1 MQKNTKQ
8 SYSPLTRWIH
18 WIMAVLILGLL
29 TAGYVMTGVLED
41 GDTKWAVYGI
51 HKSIGLI
58 ILATIWI
65 RLWWRMQNDEPKL
78 PKDLPRWQQWAGR
91 ANVRILLALLVIM
104 PVSGFFM
111 SYLGDHPI
119 SFFGLFTIPGYGS
132 KHPLA
137 GLMKDTHETAGLA
150 LAILVGLHILAALYH
165 QFIRKDNVF
174 KSMWGS

>member
-1 MQKNTKQ
+1 MEKNTKQ
-8 SYSPLTRWIH
+8 TYAPLTRWIH
-18 WIMAVLILGLL
+18 WLMAVLILGLL
-29 TAGYVMTGVLED
+29 VAGYVMTGVMED
-41 GDTKWAVYGI
+41 GDSKWFVYGI

-65 RLWWRMQNDEPKL
+65 RLWWRIQNDEPDL
-78 PKDLPRWQQWAGR
+78 PQDLPRLLQLAGR
-91 ANVRILLALLVIM
+91 INVRILLALIVIM

-111 SYLGDHPI
+111 SYLGDHPT

-150 LAILVGLHILAALYH
+150 LAILVGMHILAALYH
-165 QFIRKDNVF
+165 HFIRKDTVL
-174 KSMWGS
+174 KKMLG